1 MAVAMASYV
10 TPLFVQ
16 VSPANTFA
24 EKVETNLE
32 IYFQSPKKSGGGE
45 CNVRV
50 ENRER
55 GIYSVRF
62 WSEEG
67 ILGSEKGSDPAGF
80 MGISGDF
87 WPIVA
92 MEINFTVVWEG

>member
-10 TPLFVQ
+10 SPLFVQ
-16 VSPANTFA
+16 VFPPNTFA
-24 EKVETNLE
+24 EKLEAKLE

-50 ENRER
+50 EDRER

-67 ILGSEKGSDPAGF
+67 ILRSEKGAIWRDSWASV
-80 MGISGDF
+80 GILDLL
-87 WPIVA
+87 
-92 MEINFTVVWEG
+92 